1 MPGLLKN
8 FSPQIQ
14 RNKMPLSSTNALRIV
29 IFAHGHPRFSPGG
42 GEHAAYA
49 LFKQLQ
55 SLPNTK
61 AWFVA
66 ACDPSFF
73 SVGQSVGSIN
83 GEEILIP
90 RAKDDFF
97 YHSNTSLDES
107 SEFKPW
113 ILKIQPDILHFHHFA
128 HLGIDL
134 ILALLGLMPNARSI
148 LTLHE
153 YLTICPYQ
161 GQLLRRDGKIC
172 TNGPSIH
179 DCIQCVPH
187 QSTTN
192 LFMRS
197 TMMESLLER
206 IDHIIAPS
214 HDLAERIKN
223 YNTVITPIT
232 VVENALSNHHQPQPK
247 RTNRD
252 HHTTKNSNATVF
264 GYFGQIHFSKGLHII
279 IKALMMALRDNP
291 NLYLAIHGT
300 DIYQAGHPDKNLQ
313 SYFDYIQGLIE
324 PLNRQIYFHGPYTQD
339 ELRCLI
345 SNVDWM
351 IMGSLWYE
359 NSPVVIQEAY
369 LHKCPLIVPAL
380 GGMAEKVRD
389 GIDGYHYTPRSPIDL
404 ASQMLYVANNPQ
416 KRLDLITTMQE
427 PIDNTEITNSHLK
440 LYKGT
445 ADTSI

>member
-1 MPGLLKN
+1 M
-8 FSPQIQ
+8 
-14 RNKMPLSSTNALRIV
+14 KMPLSSTIDIRIV
-29 IFAHGHPRFSPGG
+29 VFAHGHPRFSPGG

-49 LFKQLQ
+49 LFQQLNSQ
-55 SLPNTK
+55 PNIK

-66 ACDPSFF
+66 ACDSSFF
-73 SVGQSVGSIN
+73 SVGQTISSLN
-83 GEEILIP
+83 ASEILIP

-97 YHSNTSLDES
+97 HYSNTCLDES
-107 SEFKPW
+107 SEFTPW
-113 ILKIQPDILHFHHFA
+113 IREIQPNILHFHHFV
-128 HLGIDL
+128 HLGLDL
-134 ILALLGLMPNARSI
+134 IIALLGLMPKAKSI

-153 YLTICPYQ
+153 YFTICPYQ

-172 TNGPSIH
+172 TNGPNIH

-206 IDHIIAPS
+206 IDYLIAPS
-214 HDLAERIKN
+214 HDLAQRLNNHKKGSKPIS
-223 YNTVITPIT
+223 VIENPLSSQLQQEPKPSYVHHSLAKKSNIT
-232 VVENALSNHHQPQPK
+232 I
-247 RTNRD
+247 
-252 HHTTKNSNATVF
+252 F
-264 GYFGQIHFSKGLHII
+264 GYFGQIHYSKGLHII
-279 IKALMMALRDNP
+279 INALMLAIRDNP
-291 NLYLAIHGT
+291 NLYLVIHGT
-300 DIYQAGHPDKNLQ
+300 DIYQVAHPDKNMQ
-313 SYFDYIQGLIE
+313 KYFDHLQGLIE
-324 PLNRQIYFHGPYTQD
+324 PLNSQIYFHGPYAQD
-339 ELRCLI
+339 ELSGLI

-369 LHKCPLIVPAL
+369 LHQCPLLVPSL

-404 ASQMLYVANNPQ
+404 ARLMLYVANHPE
-416 KRLDLITTMQE
+416 KRLDLLATMQD

-440 LYKGT
+440 LYKS
-445 ADTSI
+445 ALNQSA